1 MAEVHSL
8 KVLPRERAGK
18 GAARAARRAGQVP
31 AVVYGDKQPPHLVS
45 VDPKELGRQ
54 INRSAYYVTLFDI
67 EISGK
72 KQRVIPRDV
81 QFDPVTDRPIHAD
94 FMRVN
99 ANTKLNVNVPVHFR
113 NQDAAPGIK
122 RGGVLNIV
130 RHDIELVVSPD
141 NIPQSID
148 IDLTGLEIGDGV
160 HISMITLPE
169 GVRPYITDRDF
180 TIATIAAPSAIRME
194 AQEAAEAAAAAAAAA
209 ALADGTATPEG
220 EAVEGAA
227 KEGDAA
233 AAGGAAAAAAPAA
246 GAKPAAGGK
255 KDK

>member
-1 MAEVHSL
+1 MAEVQSL
-8 KVLPRERAGK
+8 KVSPRERAGK
-18 GAARAARRAGQVP
+18 GAARAARRAGLVP
-31 AVVYGDKQPPHLVS
+31 AVVYGDKQPPHLVT

-67 EISGK
+67 DVDGK
-72 KQRVIPRDV
+72 KTRVIPRDV

-113 NQDAAPGIK
+113 NQEAAPGIK

-148 IDLTGLEIGDGV
+148 IDLTGLEIGDGI
-160 HISMITLPE
+160 HISMITLPD

-220 EAVEGAA
+220 ETVEGGAA
-227 KEGDAA
+227 AGDAA

>member
-1 MAEVHSL
+1 MAEVQSL
-8 KVLPRERAGK
+8 KVSPRERAGK
-18 GAARAARRAGQVP
+18 GAARAARRAGLVP
-31 AVVYGDKQPPHLVS
+31 AVVYGDKQPPHLVT

-67 EISGK
+67 DVDGK

-113 NQDAAPGIK
+113 NHEAAPGIK

-130 RHDIELVVSPD
+130 RHDIELVCSPD

-148 IDLTGLEIGDGV
+148 IDLTGLEIGDGI
-160 HISMITLPE
+160 HISMISLPE
-169 GVRPYITDRDF
+169 GVRPYIADRDF
-180 TIATIAAPSAIRME
+180 TIATVAAPSAIRME
-194 AQEAAEAAAAAAAAA
+194 AQEAAQAAAAAAAAA

-220 EAVEGAA
+220 ETVEGGAA

-233 AAGGAAAAAAPAA
+233 AAGGAAPAA
-246 GAKPAAGGK
+246 GAKPAAAAK